1 LIAARPTW
9 PNNGQIE
16 KQQNSKTARHFPGS
30 RAEIG
35 REYIAFQSRA
45 LGQFTCGHAASRP
58 KRQPETWSKGSH
70 SHSHGQQNAA
80 STMQHQLQ
88 FIKVF
93 PATAPKRRNGAESKR
108 PNGTDCAHYM
118 ATS

>member
-80 STMQHQLQ
+80 STM
-88 FIKVF
+88 
-93 PATAPKRRNGAESKR
+93 
-108 PNGTDCAHYM
+108 
-118 ATS
+118 